1 MATVYLARDIR
12 HSRVVAIKILD
23 PELAYSIGPD
33 RFRRE
38 INTLARLNHPNILP
52 LLDSGAVLDGRVL
65 FYVMP
70 YVTGESL
77 RTRLDREHQLPVED
91 AVRLTSELADALDY
105 AHGMEVVHR
114 DIKPENILLQSGHAI
129 LADFGIARTPE
140 PTGGVAV
147 SQVGLAVGTPAY
159 MSPEQHTASPTLD
172 GRSDQYSLACVF
184 YEMLAGGPPFFGSTP
199 QTMRARHQ
207 NDPPPRV
214 RAARPRV
221 SRAVEEVVERAL
233 AKAPGDRYAT
243 AGAFAAD
250 LRRAVTGLGPS
261 WRGLRRNAPQ
271 LLASAIVVL
280 AVGLFAYAIRHG
292 QHPAVRD
299 DRVMA
304 FPLSELGERDSLLH
318 VGESVAG
325 IVSEAMQHVAALQW
339 VESWG
344 LLSPAQRDDPR
355 TLNLPMIRKLARAEG
370 ARYAVYGA
378 VVSTRD
384 SVTVDLRLFDA
395 LSDSQVAQAS
405 ATGGRDA
412 SPSQLGVSAAVGLLP
427 SLLAPGTPVD
437 QAAIVASAAGRPAAV
452 GLWMQGDAAYR
463 RGRYREAL
471 SLYQRAVGSDSTL
484 AIAAFKGA
492 QAALWAESDSDA
504 AVLSALALR
513 HRDRLPSRY
522 EDFVQGLG
530 AYLAGAADSAAAAYQ
545 AGLAPDSR
553 WAEGWTALGEVYY
566 HRLPHTSGPLDSL
579 AGADFRAALAADA
592 GFSPAMPHLIELAL
606 REGNTA
612 RASQLLTTYQASDPD
627 PESWAHMALALRCL
641 RDGMTSA
648 EWDLAAA
655 TDSVAALRTA
665 KLLIQGGSQPACALE
680 ATDAL
685 ARGQRFGSYTSTL
698 LQLGVL
704 SALGRA
710 GPPLDSLYSSGNRY
724 FTDWV
729 ILNLRGGQPAGVQQ
743 QATVDRLV
751 SRRDSISAAWIWWLG
766 VASAGRG
773 DSTTLRYAIGKLQG
787 AGDSSRIQ
795 ALQGELALLRG
806 QQLDAVRLLEDALS
820 AEVAGPLDWDV
831 TMTMPSERLQLARLY
846 LALDRPAEALATA
859 SVFDGQPL
867 GFLPFLA
874 ASLELRAE
882 AAERLGKDELAARYR
897 ERLARLRA
905 S

>member
-129 LADFGIARTPE
+129 LADFGIARTAE
-140 PTGGVAV
+140 TTGGVTV

-214 RAARPRV
+214 RSARPRV
-221 SRAVEEVVERAL
+221 SRAVEGVVERAL
-233 AKAPGDRYAT
+233 AKVPGDRYAT
-243 AGAFAAD
+243 TGAFAAD
-250 LRRAVTGLGPS
+250 LRDAVEGRGPS
-261 WRGLRRNAPQ
+261 WRILKRNAPR
-271 LLASAIVVL
+271 LLAAAIIVVAL
-280 AVGLFAYAIRHG
+280 GLFAYIPDIHRI
-292 QHPAVRD
+292 PVPRD

-304 FPLSELGERDSLLH
+304 FPLSELGERDSALH
-318 VGESVAG
+318 VGESVTG
-325 IVSEAMQHVAALQW
+325 IMSEAMQHVAALQW
-339 VESWG
+339 IESWG
-344 LLSPAQRDDPR
+344 LLSPIQRDDPR
-355 TLNLPMIRKLARAEG
+355 TLNLPMIRRLARAQG

-384 SVTVDLRLFDA
+384 SVTVDLRLFDVVR
-395 LSDSQVAQAS
+395 DSQVAQSS

-412 SPSQLGVSAAVGLLP
+412 SPSQLGVSAALGLLP

-437 QAAIVASAAGRPAAV
+437 QAAIVASASGRPAAV
-452 GLWMQGDAAYR
+452 GFWMQGDAAYR
-463 RGRYREAL
+463 RGKYQEAL
-471 SLYQRAVGSDSTL
+471 LLYQRAVGSDSTL

-504 AVLSALALR
+504 AILSALALR
-513 HRDRLPSRY
+513 HSDRLPARY
-522 EDFVQGLG
+522 EDFAQGLG
-530 AYLAGAADSAAAAYQ
+530 AYLAGAADSAASAFQ
-545 AGLAPDSR
+545 AGLASDSR

-566 HRLPHTSGPLDSL
+566 HRLPHANGPLDSL
-579 AGADFRAALAADA
+579 AEADFLAALAADP

-606 REGNTA
+606 RQGNTA
-612 RASQLLTTYQASDPD
+612 RASQLLATYQASDPD

-641 RDGMTSA
+641 RDGMTAA
-648 EWDLAAA
+648 EWDVAAA

-665 KLLIQGGSQPACALE
+665 KLLIQGGARPACALG
-680 ATDAL
+680 AVDAL

-698 LQLGVL
+698 LQLAVL

-710 GPPLDSLYSSGNRY
+710 GPQLDSLYSSGNRL

-729 ILNLRGGQPAGVQQ
+729 ILNLRAEQPAGEQQ
-743 QATVDRLV
+743 EAAVDRLL
-751 SRRDSISAAWIWWLG
+751 SRRDSISAGWIWWLG

-773 DSTTLRYAIGKLQG
+773 DSTALKYAIARLQTP
-787 AGDSSRIQ
+787 GDSSRIQ

-806 QQLDAVRLLEDALS
+806 ERLDAVRLLEQALN
-820 AEVAGPLDWDV
+820 AQVAGPLDWDI
-831 TMTMPSERLQLARLY
+831 TLTMPSERLQLARQY
-846 LALDRPAEALATA
+846 LALDRPAEALSTA
-859 SVFDGQPL
+859 SAFDGQPL

-874 ASLELRAE
+874 ASLELRAQAGE
-882 AAERLGKDELAARYR
+882 KMGKDDLAARFR
-897 ERLARLRA
+897 QRLARLRG